1 MSKCHVRE
9 LSNVYRS
16 IFRDAR
22 YAFPTLEM
30 EFERDLTRLLSLVEQ
45 RGIQV
50 YLVDLPAVGKH
61 LDRCL
66 SGGHYNLSGLPL
78 TKRFSGRV
86 VIPKFLRGLYLMVF
100 HETGRLKDDANTEAI
115 FFLRQILFAAKKAD
129 FDCTDEKVENEV
141 LEFLAVD
148 ESLPELD
155 EFWSSEPTSSEIVK
169 ESDYGGFQKSA
180 LYNDRISALPTRKRG
195 QLTIFLAA
203 LDFVSGAVT
212 STLGSYDPGEW
223 SFKHGPGAVSETT
236 GPSNKY
242 YWKNWSDSLE
252 SEFPIADYGF
262 HSFASWA
269 DRANSLDC
277 VGTQVPQSRLV
288 AVPKTYSKPRLI
300 AAEPSEN
307 MWCQQNCWNY
317 FSDRCRD
324 TWIDNFVRFRDQS
337 LNQRL
342 CALGSLDGT
351 LATVDLSAA
360 SDRVTCHAVGQLFR
374 SNPKLLRCL
383 RAFRTPWV
391 GQTLTRKVPERIRL
405 RKFSTMGN
413 ACTFPVESLL
423 FFCIAAAATLVSRG
437 LWQARQTRKS
447 KRSCMEEV
455 ETLVGQVAVFGDD
468 VVIPIDSR
476 ELFVEALEVLDFKVN
491 MGKSFWS
498 GNFRESCGVDSFRGV
513 TVTPA
518 YWKTFYDG
526 GPESLASVVEVRN
539 NFYQKFLLNT
549 STYLASTL
557 PRLLANVAQHSG
569 AFGLKTRLPVAN
581 TSLRE
586 RYNDHL
592 QRFEIRTL
600 TLIASQ
606 SRSPTGSD
614 TALLQFFT
622 EDPGHGIPWTHG
634 VPQRPRL
641 QVKPR
646 WVSIADLAAQA

>member
-1 MSKCHVRE
+1 MSKCHVSE
-9 LSNVYRS
+9 LSNVYRC
-16 IFRDAR
+16 IFQDAR

-66 SGGHYNLSGLPL
+66 AGGHYNLSGLPL

-100 HETGRLKDDANTEAI
+100 HETGRLKDDADTEAI
-115 FFLRQILFAAKKAD
+115 YFLRQILFAAKKASLA
-129 FDCTDEKVENEV
+129 CTDDKIEKEI
-141 LEFLAVD
+141 LEFVAVD

-155 EFWSSEPTSSEIVK
+155 EFWSSEPTNSIYRK
-169 ESDYGGFQKSA
+169 EQDYGGFQKSA
-180 LYNDRISALPTRKRG
+180 LYANRVSALPTHKRG
-195 QLTIFLAA
+195 QLTVFLAA

-212 STLGSYDPGEW
+212 STLGSYDPSEW
-223 SFKHGPGAVSETT
+223 SFKHGPGAVSETV
-236 GPSNKY
+236 GPTNKY
-242 YWKNWSDSLE
+242 YWRNWSDSLE
-252 SEFPIADYGF
+252 SEYPIADYGF
-262 HSFASWA
+262 HSYTSWA
-269 DRANSLDC
+269 DRANSLQP
-277 VGTQVPQSRLV
+277 VGTEVPQSRMV

-307 MWCQQNCWNY
+307 MWCQQNCWDY
-317 FSDRCRD
+317 FSQRCRS
-324 TWIDNFVRFRDQS
+324 TWIDQFVRFRDQT
-337 LNQRL
+337 LNQQL
-342 CALGSLDGT
+342 CTSGSLDGT

-360 SDRVTCHAVGQLFR
+360 SDRVSCHAVGQLFR

-383 RAFRTPWV
+383 RAFRTPWI
-391 GQTLTRKVPERIRL
+391 GQTLTPKAPARIRL

-423 FFCIAAAATLVSRG
+423 FFCIAIASVLVHRG
-437 LWQARQTRKS
+437 KKL
-447 KRSCMEEV
+447 CMREV
-455 ETLVGQVAVFGDD
+455 EALVGEVAVFGDD
-468 VVIPIDSR
+468 VVIPVDSR
-476 ELFVEALEVLDFKVN
+476 ELFVEALEILDFKVN
-491 MGKSFWS
+491 TGKSFWT
-498 GNFRESCGVDSFRGV
+498 GKFRESCGVDSFNGV

-526 GPESLASVVEVRN
+526 GPESLASVVETRN
-539 NFYQKFLLNT
+539 NFYQKFLLGT
-549 STYLASTL
+549 SAYLASTL
-557 PRLLANVAQHSG
+557 PRLVANVAQHSG

-592 QRFEIRTL
+592 QRFEIRAM

-606 SRSPTGSD
+606 SRSPTEDD

-622 EDPGHGIPWTHG
+622 EDPGPGIPWTHG
-634 VPQRPRL
+634 VLQRPRI

-646 WVSIADLAAQA
+646 WVSYTDLAAQAKGYSREI

>member
-1 MSKCHVRE
+1 MSKCHVSE
-9 LSNVYRS
+9 LSNVYRR
-16 IFRDAR
+16 IFQDAR

-66 SGGHYNLSGLPL
+66 AGGHYNLSGLPL

-100 HETGRLKDDANTEAI
+100 HETGCLKEDADTEAI

-129 FDCTDEKVENEV
+129 FACTVDKIENEV
-141 LEFLAVD
+141 LEFVAVD

-155 EFWSSEPTSSEIVK
+155 EFWSSEPTNSCIRK
-169 ESDYGGFQKSA
+169 ETDYVGFQQSA
-180 LYNDRISALPTRKRG
+180 LYAARISSLPPHKRG
-195 QLTIFLAA
+195 QLTVFLAA
-203 LDFVSGAVT
+203 LDYMSGAVT
-212 STLGSYDPGEW
+212 SSLGSYDPGDW
-223 SFKHGPGAVSETT
+223 SFKHGPGAVSETV

-252 SEFPIADYGF
+252 SEYPIADYGY

-269 DRANSLDC
+269 DRANRGDP

-307 MWCQQNCWNY
+307 MWCQQNAWHY
-317 FSDRCRD
+317 FSDRCRNS
-324 TWIDNFVRFRDQS
+324 WIDKFVRFRDQTV
-337 LNQRL
+337 NQRL
-342 CALGSLDGT
+342 CTVGSLDGT

-360 SDRVTCHAVGQLFR
+360 SDRVSCHAVGQMFR
-374 SNPKLLRCL
+374 SNPRLLRCL

-391 GQTLTRKVPERIRL
+391 GQTLTPKAPARIQL

-413 ACTFPVESLL
+413 ACTFPVESLI
-423 FFCIAAAATLVSRG
+423 FFCVACAATLVSRG
-437 LWQARQTRKS
+437 
-447 KRSCMEEV
+447 KRFCQREV
-455 ETLVGQVAVFGDD
+455 EALVGEVAVFGDD
-468 VVIPIDSR
+468 VVIPVDSR
-476 ELFVEALEVLDFKVN
+476 ELFVEALEILDFKVN
-491 MGKSFWS
+491 TGKSFWT
-498 GNFRESCGVDSFRGV
+498 GKFRESCGVDSFNGV
-513 TVTPA
+513 NVTPA
-518 YWKTFYDG
+518 YWKTFYNG
-526 GPESLASVVEVRN
+526 GPESLASVVEVHN

-549 STYLASTL
+549 SSYLASTL
-557 PRLLANVAQHSG
+557 PRLVANVDQRSG
-569 AFGLKTRLPVAN
+569 AFGLKTRLPVTN
-581 TSLRE
+581 TFLRE

-606 SRSPTGSD
+606 SRSPTEDD

-622 EDPGHGIPWTHG
+622 EDPGPGIPWTHG
-634 VPQRPRL
+634 VLQRPRL
-641 QVKPR
+641 QVKQR
-646 WVSIADLAAQA
+646 WVSYTDLAAQAKGYSREF